1 MNIIKRLTLFI
12 KSIFNKKE
20 IKKLEP
26 SLSIDK
32 KKEFAQSLRV
42 INLKKKS
49 KIETLVCVGSG
60 LGIQG
65 KISY

>member
-20 IKKLEP
+20 IKKLES

-42 INLKKKS
+42 TNLKKKS

>member
-32 KKEFAQSLRV
+32 KKEFA
-42 INLKKKS
+42 
-49 KIETLVCVGSG
+49 
-60 LGIQG
+60 
-65 KISY
+65 

>member
-1 MNIIKRLTLFI
+1 MNCQFI
-12 KSIFNKKE
+12 
-20 IKKLEP
+20 KLEP
-26 SLSIDK
+26 SLSIDT
-32 KKEFAQSLRV
+32 KKEFTQ
-42 INLKKKS
+42 NLKIDNLKRKN

>member
-1 MNIIKRLTLFI
+1 MNIIKRIILFI
-12 KSIFNKKE
+12 KNKFNKQEAK
-20 IKKLEP
+20 ILEP
-26 SLSIDK
+26 ASSIDT
-32 KKEFAQSLRV
+32 KKEFTQ
-42 INLKKKS
+42 NLKIDNVKRKN

>member
-1 MNIIKRLTLFI
+1 MNCQFI
-12 KSIFNKKE
+12 
-20 IKKLEP
+20 KLEP

>member
-1 MNIIKRLTLFI
+1 MSIINRMILFI
-12 KSIFNKKE
+12 KNKLNKQE
-20 IKKLEP
+20 VKMLEP
-26 SLSIDK
+26 VLNVDT
-32 KKEFAQSLRV
+32 KKEFVQSLKV
-42 INLKKKS
+42 TNLKKKS